1 MLGLSMILNVVLAG
15 IVLFFINSCRTPI
28 HFVGY
33 QFRSLKQPKEIILS
47 NYITDLTEDKYKHFI
62 SNNCTYYFHK
72 KSAHYFTVCKKDEDI
87 FFVGTDVR
95 LDELS
100 PESSEEILQKMDLE
114 ASERITKIKATL
126 QNLQPAAIS
135 GPSFVVYKSHDLE
148 NSN

>member
-1 MLGLSMILNVVLAG
+1 MIINVVVAG

-33 QFRSLKQPKEIILS
+33 QFRSLKQHKEIVLS
-47 NYITDLTEDKYKHFI
+47 QHMTDLSEDQYKYFV
-62 SNNCTYYFHK
+62 SNNCSYYLHK
-72 KSAHYFTVCKKDEDI
+72 KSAHYFTVCKKDEDV

-95 LDELS
+95 SNELS
-100 PESSEEILQKMDLE
+100 PESGEEILQKMDLE
-114 ASERITKIKATL
+114 ASERITKIKAIL

-148 NSN
+148 NNY

>member
-1 MLGLSMILNVVLAG
+1 MVVNVVVAG
-15 IVLFFINSCRTPI
+15 IVLFFMNSCRTPI

-33 QFRSLKQPKEIILS
+33 QFRSLKREKEIVLS
-47 NYITDLTEDKYKHFI
+47 QHMAELSEDKYKHFI
-62 SNNCTYYFHK
+62 SNNCSYYFHK
-72 KSAHYFTVCKKDEDI
+72 RSAHYFAVCKKDEDV

-95 LDELS
+95 SDELS
-100 PESSEEILQKMDLE
+100 QESGEEILQKMDVD
-114 ASERITKIKATL
+114 ASERIAKIKLTL